1 MHAHTHTHTHTHTR
15 NKFMQTRAVTCV
27 SEEVIS
33 VDKDRTLQP
42 KEQVGTH
49 PQDAHTHMRAHTH
62 ADVQTCNL
70 SYA

>member
-1 MHAHTHTHTHTHTR
+1 
-15 NKFMQTRAVTCV
+15 MQTRAVTCV

-49 PQDAHTHMRAHTH
+49 PQDTHTHMRAHAH

-70 SYA
+70 SYENHQLTTVLLNSGL